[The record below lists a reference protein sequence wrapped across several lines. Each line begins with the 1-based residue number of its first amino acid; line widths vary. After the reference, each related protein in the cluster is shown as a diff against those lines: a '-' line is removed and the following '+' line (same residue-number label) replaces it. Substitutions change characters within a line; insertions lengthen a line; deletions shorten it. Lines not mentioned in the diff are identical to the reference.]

1 MEKTQCAVV
10 VSKKNAQKAVLR
22 NKIRRLTYY
31 YIEMHGNKFITQGG
45 LKVVFYI
52 TKRGALIEKE
62 EIKADIVAFMA
73 HIL

>member
-31 YIEMHGNKFITQGG
+31 YIEMHGAQFMTQGG
-45 LKVVFYI
+45 LKVVFFI